1 MYHIHEDKRVEKSV
15 EQICQALNDMILE
28 GRPRAALSVTALSAR
43 AGVSKA
49 TFYRSFDAIEDVLRY
64 QVDQAVR
71 QMIAYLMEARAD
83 EQHPGELALFRA
95 FFRFWMAHSAVV
107 ELLIQT
113 KTTYLLMEAFSAAL
127 FRHINFFGRYT
138 DEDVIPYFVAVR
150 AASLTAVLECWLGDQ
165 KRTHPDDMPQLL
177 MRLMKPGGMPRP
189 RPDGPCR
196 GPSV

>member
-83 EQHPGELALFRA
+83 EQHPGELGS
-95 FFRFWMAHSAVV
+95 W
-107 ELLIQT
+107 
-113 KTTYLLMEAFSAAL
+113 
-127 FRHINFFGRYT
+127 
-138 DEDVIPYFVAVR
+138 
-150 AASLTAVLECWLGDQ
+150 
-165 KRTHPDDMPQLL
+165 PQPAGQSPL
-177 MRLMKPGGMPRP
+177 
-189 RPDGPCR
+189 
-196 GPSV
+196 